1 MQILHPQHTHALW
14 GLRRAGEQQTAVQL
28 PVSLVS
34 VLQWAVLPQA
44 VLVSFDYRG
53 AEIIV
58 LDICSA
64 FRSKVTP
71 AWSNLL
77 LGLLQGNTT
86 AEF

>member
-44 VLVSFDYRG
+44 VLVSFD
-53 AEIIV
+53 
-58 LDICSA
+58 
-64 FRSKVTP
+64 
-71 AWSNLL
+71 
-77 LGLLQGNTT
+77 
-86 AEF
+86 